1 MNFRNATI
9 EDLEEINLI
18 ENSCFPPNEA
28 ATFESLSKRLKVF
41 PNHFWILENND
52 NIIGYINGMV
62 TNNKTINDEMFA
74 NVELH
79 DEHGSWQSVFSLA
92 VSPEYRNNGHAAQLI
107 NHLIEKSKEQKRVGI
122 TLTCKEYLISYYNK
136 FGFVDLGIS
145 KSVHGGEIWHDMI
158 LEF

>member
-9 EDLEEINLI
+9 KDLEEINAI
-18 ENSCFPPNEA
+18 ENQCFPPNEA
-28 ATFESLSKRLKVF
+28 ASFESLSKRLKVF
-41 PNHFWILENND
+41 PNHFWILEND
-52 NIIGYINGMV
+52 SKMIGYINGMV
-62 TNNKTINDEMFA
+62 TNNKTIHDEMFA

-79 DEHGSWQSVFSLA
+79 DENGSWQSVFSLA
-92 VSPEYRNNGHAAQLI
+92 VSPEYRNSGHAAQLI
-107 NHLIEKSKEQKRVGI
+107 HHLIEKCKEQKRKGI

-145 KSVHGGEIWHDMI
+145 KSVHGGEIWHDMV